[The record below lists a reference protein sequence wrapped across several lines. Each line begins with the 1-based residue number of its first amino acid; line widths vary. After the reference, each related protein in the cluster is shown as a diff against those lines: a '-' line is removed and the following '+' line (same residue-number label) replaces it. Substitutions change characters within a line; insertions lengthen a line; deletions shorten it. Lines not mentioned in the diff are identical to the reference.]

1 MIENLSNTATTLVAA
16 VILLTIIEMILP
28 SGSIKKYVKFFGS
41 IILMI
46 IVVKPMINILN
57 SDINIEKFITDNEF
71 EMKNIEYELS
81 EDYIYDS
88 YSENLKQDVIKRL
101 EENGYEVL
109 GAELIIDKNTYEPK
123 MLELTLKHSDGE
135 IQPVVIGVFQ
145 EVKKELSSYDKE
157 IVKTLINMNYGI
169 PKSKIIINK

>member
-1 MIENLSNTATTLVAA
+1 MIENLSNIATTLVAA

-71 EMKNIEYELS
+71 EMKIL
-81 EDYIYDS
+81 
-88 YSENLKQDVIKRL
+88 
-101 EENGYEVL
+101 
-109 GAELIIDKNTYEPK
+109 
-123 MLELTLKHSDGE
+123 
-135 IQPVVIGVFQ
+135 
-145 EVKKELSSYDKE
+145 
-157 IVKTLINMNYGI
+157 NMN
-169 PKSKIIINK
+169 

>member
-1 MIENLSNTATTLVAA
+1 
-16 VILLTIIEMILP
+16 
-28 SGSIKKYVKFFGS
+28 
-41 IILMI
+41 
-46 IVVKPMINILN
+46 
-57 SDINIEKFITDNEF
+57 
-71 EMKNIEYELS
+71 
-81 EDYIYDS
+81 
-88 YSENLKQDVIKRL
+88 
-101 EENGYEVL
+101 
-109 GAELIIDKNTYEPK
+109 